1 MNWLDGKPPAGLE
14 WEMVPTPDQADVIM
28 DLRVPRWL
36 AARGAK
42 LSLLIRSN
50 DQPRRLKVAIPSG
63 ARDGLCMRIREA
75 GRATS
80 ISIAG

>member
-1 MNWLDGKPPAGLE
+1 
-14 WEMVPTPDQADVIM
+14 MVPTPDQADVIM
-28 DLRVPRWL
+28 DLRAPRWL
-36 AARGAK
+36 APRGAK